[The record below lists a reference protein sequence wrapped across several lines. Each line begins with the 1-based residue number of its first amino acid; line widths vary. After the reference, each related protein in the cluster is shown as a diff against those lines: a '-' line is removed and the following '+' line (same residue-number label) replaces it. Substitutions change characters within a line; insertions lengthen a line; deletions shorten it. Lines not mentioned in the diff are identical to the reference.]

1 MNNDTP
7 QRIRMLV
14 ELFLSCGRRAGRI
27 LARHCLLCILALAPC
42 AVAWADAVIY
52 LGPFGNDKNDGSS
65 GPKAVAT
72 LQAALKLAEP
82 MPKSVGSITIILLG
96 GKYLE
101 QRFQTTGNVN
111 QVPISLIPGGS
122 DPVVFDGNGKGG
134 TWMTLTRLGQGGI
147 PSNITM
153 TGFEVT
159 NYETAIDATAD
170 RNDKKA
176 WIGGM
181 TIHNM
186 TFTSIGDIANENAT
200 EASTAVIR
208 LVNSQGNQIIRSRF
222 ENIRNRTDCPILH
235 AVYLAHYSVNNLIEN
250 TYFSNI
256 CGDAVRFRDESGPN
270 TVKLNTF
277 KDAWSQSPTSDWFC
291 DKNTRTDCTKTSG
304 ECPSIGNKLTSDTV
318 ETAGTAPL
326 PPLFIGY
333 FTPPASCPAGPRA
346 IIQ

>member
-1 MNNDTP
+1 MNNDTL

-14 ELFLSCGRRAGRI
+14 ELFLSYGRRASRV
-27 LARHCLLCILALAPC
+27 LARYCLLFLLALSPC
-42 AVAWADAVIY
+42 AIAWADVALYVSP
-52 LGPFGNDKNDGSS
+52 LGDDKNDGSS

-82 MPKSVGSITIILLG
+82 MLKSVGTINIIVLG
-96 GKYLE
+96 GRYLE

-111 QVPISLIPGGS
+111 QAPIVIVPSGTSSVI
-122 DPVVFDGNGKGG
+122 FDGNGKGG
-134 TWMTLTRLGQGGI
+134 TWMTLTKQGKGGI

-153 TGFEVT
+153 ANFEVT

-186 TFTSIGDIANENAT
+186 TFSYIGDIANANAT

-235 AVYLAHYSVNNLIEN
+235 AVYLAHYSVDNLIEN

-277 KDAWSQSPTSDWFC
+277 KDSWSQSPTSDWFC
-291 DKNTRTDCTKTSG
+291 DKTTRTDCTKTSG
-304 ECPSIGNKLTSDTV
+304 ECPSIGNKLTSNTM